1 LIKNIIILI
10 LAIMVW
16 FAYIEEGYA
25 AEQDNQYCDI
35 SSTTIITTD
44 QDGNIINNQTEEK
57 VVCNDG
63 VKDFLQDM
71 GIAKSCNYYT
81 WQMPLGGTLITH
93 RSVACERL
101 DGGYEIIP
109 NYSGLD

>member
-1 LIKNIIILI
+1 
-10 LAIMVW
+10 MVW

-57 VVCNDG
+57 VVPAELQQTELVMELKLKPLPAQLSGIVIDSEVSG
-63 VKDFLQDM
+63 V
-71 GIAKSCNYYT
+71 
-81 WQMPLGGTLITH
+81 
-93 RSVACERL
+93 RSVRKKW
-101 DGGYEIIP
+101 
-109 NYSGLD
+109 

>member
-1 LIKNIIILI
+1 MIRNIIILI
-10 LAIMVW
+10 LVILVW
-16 FAYIEEGYA
+16 FAYIEEGYTA
-25 AEQDNQYCDI
+25 DQDNQYCNI
-35 SSTTIITTD
+35 NTTLIRTID
-44 QDGNIINNQTEEK
+44 QNGNIINEQTEEK
-57 VVCNDG
+57 VVCDDG

-81 WQMPLGGTLITH
+81 WSIPLGGTLVTQ

-109 NYSGLD
+109 NYSGLN

>member
-1 LIKNIIILI
+1 
-10 LAIMVW
+10 M
-16 FAYIEEGYA
+16 
-25 AEQDNQYCDI
+25 
-35 SSTTIITTD
+35 
-44 QDGNIINNQTEEK
+44 
-57 VVCNDG
+57 VCNDG

-81 WQMPLGGTLITH
+81 WPMPLGGTIVTH